1 MLPYV
6 LSLTFLSM
14 YMTNHSSWELILNLI
29 EMVGHFSATTLFG
42 LVALTRPAV
51 VVGPRLL
58 ELSSNL
64 SSKSCW

>member
-6 LSLTFLSM
+6 LSLTFLSV
-14 YMTNHSSWELILNLI
+14 YMTNHSSWESILNSI

-51 VVGPRLL
+51 VVGPIVATA
-58 ELSSNL
+58 SIDSVNL
-64 SSKSCW
+64 